1 MTTFMERKM
10 QREKDKKE
18 TTKTGFVEP
27 KCLDKTAI
35 SEFMPWLL
43 KAFEHFYG
51 EQNID
56 FISTRIQNTIFFP
69 YFSKSKNKEKE
80 TDEQLKILFNKL
92 ESIDDEFIADSDKNG
107 FSNMVKDSIIVK
119 RTQSSCSIAKSKNKG
134 MIPIVLIDMYDKN
147 FYPRL
152 IHELIH
158 AIDGNTKDDI
168 DYSGFEKINK
178 DHSKENQLFN
188 EYITDKI
195 AVDVYNYLLE
205 NGCPM
210 LQGQQKLERNFM
222 NSGSYWAPD
231 IFMKDFYNE
240 YKHEICECKLKNSNK
255 VFVEVLG
262 ETATKKIMDSC
273 DFIAQNFYFGAS
285 EEQMNSAVA
294 VKDECKK
301 IIQDALDEKK
311 W

>member
-1 MTTFMERKM
+1 MTI
-10 QREKDKKE
+10 QREKYKNE

-27 KCLDKTAI
+27 KCLDKIAI
-35 SEFMPWLL
+35 SEFLPYLL
-43 KAFEHFYG
+43 KAFEQFYG

-56 FISTRIQNTIFFP
+56 FIKTRIQNTIFFP

-80 TDEQLKILFNKL
+80 IDEQLEILFKKL
-92 ESIDDEFIADSDKNG
+92 ESIDDEAIDDSDKND
-107 FSNMVKDSIIVK
+107 FSNMVKDNILEK
-119 RTQSSCSIAKSKNKG
+119 KNQSSCSIAESKHKG
-134 MIPIVLIDMYDKN
+134 KIPIVFIDMCDKN

-158 AIDGNTKDDI
+158 AIDGNTI
-168 DYSGFEKINK
+168 DGLDCSGFEKINK
-178 DHSKENQLFN
+178 DHSKENKMFN
-188 EYITDKI
+188 EYFTDKI
-195 AVDVYNYLLE
+195 AVDIYNYLLE

-210 LQGQQKLERNFM
+210 LQGQQKLERTFI
-222 NSGSYWAPD
+222 NSGIYWAPD

-255 VFVEVLG
+255 VFVDVLG
-262 ETATKKIMDSC
+262 DTATKKVMDSC
-273 DFIAQNFYFGAS
+273 DFIAENMHFGAS
-285 EEQMNSAVA
+285 NEQIDKAVA

-301 IIQDALDEKK
+301 IIQESLDEKK